1 MDIRYLQYFT
11 AIAEERN
18 MTKAAERLHVAQSSL
33 SYQLNK
39 LEDEVGAQ
47 LFLRTKNDM
56 VLTAAGGL
64 YRDAAL
70 KVIAI
75 KDHLYQNIADLNGR
89 RHLRISVTS
98 AWGLEVMAYIF
109 PELKKIFPDLIL
121 EINHVCDLNQIK
133 DEIAKNMLDFAL
145 IATPYFET
153 SWDRAELLGMEE
165 LLFAVSANHPYVKD
179 NSGPTIT
186 QQELVDR
193 FFNETFLAPGEP
205 TANHHLL
212 KQLFQSK
219 PGALPPGLNKVND
232 FRLVRSLVDQ
242 GGGVALIPT
251 SGKGEEDKIHYYS
264 CEPKIF
270 RYNIMV
276 HRENLVFNKVEQC
289 FFDGVKTYY
298 QDHIGPIVTVG
309 GQ

>member
-89 RHLRISVTS
+89 RHLRASVTS
-98 AWGLEVMAYIF
+98 AWGLEVMAHIF

-133 DEIAKNMLDFAL
+133 DEIAKNILDFAL
-145 IATPYFET
+145 IAVPFFEP
-153 SWDRAELLGMEE
+153 SWEQAELLGLEE
-165 LLFAVSANHPYVKD
+165 LLFAVSAGHPYVK
-179 NSGPTIT
+179 NHPGPAIA

-193 FFNETFLAPGEP
+193 FFDETFLIPGEA

-219 PGALPPGLNKVND
+219 LGALPSRLNKVNG
-232 FRLVRSLVDQ
+232 FGLVRSLVEQ
-242 GGGVALIPT
+242 GVGAALIPI
-251 SGKGEEDKIHYYS
+251 SCKGEGDKIHYYS

-270 RYNIMV
+270 RCNIMV
-276 HRENLVFNKVEQC
+276 HRENLVFNKAEQC
-289 FFDGVKTYY
+289 FFDVVKTYY
-298 QDHIGPIVTVG
+298 QNHIGPMVTVEA
-309 GQ
+309 Q